1 MHLSFNGIYS
11 TTVLKSK
18 EQIAMPTPAIKEVSD
33 IIDER
38 KAKLQGKFDIDS
50 GQGILPF
57 TNEKYFEQSNPI
69 VRSALFST
77 VKMGKVYSEWTNI
90 FSFGGGNIMYKG
102 PALTVE
108 HEIVMARLLVLA
120 RGRSLTKP
128 VSVFLADVRKWLELD
143 DSGINFKRA
152 RKILEDLGSGEIKIS
167 DKIALKR
174 LHHILTNPNLGD
186 RPDGKFFKESI
197 DHRFGPMIK
206 MIGQGLENDEPV
218 DISMRLIAN
227 QAANGKTGRMLLSL
241 DYIAAVFFDGVNTT
255 LLPFEIWDT
264 LDRFGKKLLP
274 FIASHRAGVFP
285 IKLESYHK
293 FSGSISDFEKVK
305 RRVKSEMK
313 KRLECWEK
321 LDYIEPGWSFYKN
334 EDGEELL
341 SGLKLSSS
349 IRIKSELTVSAI
361 ESESSDHD
369 ADGDD
374 TDTADDAEKQKQQRL
389 LADLQNEQR

>member
-1 MHLSFNGIYS
+1 
-11 TTVLKSK
+11 
-18 EQIAMPTPAIKEVSD
+18 MPTPAIKEVTD

-38 KAKLQGKFDIDS
+38 KAKLQGKFETDS

-77 VKMGKVYSEWTNI
+77 VKIGKVYTDWTNI

-108 HEIVMARLLVLA
+108 HEVVMARLLVLA

-143 DSGINFKRA
+143 DSGINFNKA
-152 RKILEDLGSGEIKIS
+152 RKILEDLGSGEIKIA

-174 LHHILTNPNLGD
+174 LHHILVNPNLGD

-206 MIGQGLENDEPV
+206 MIGEGLEKDEPV
-218 DISMRLIAN
+218 DITMRLIAN
-227 QAANGKTGRMLLSL
+227 QATNGKTGRMLLSL

-293 FSGSISDFEKVK
+293 FSGSISDFSVVK
-305 RRVKSEMK
+305 RRFKSEMK
-313 KRLECWEK
+313 KRLENWEK

-334 EDGEELL
+334 EDNEELL
-341 SGLKLSSS
+341 KGLKLSSN
-349 IRIKSELTVSAI
+349 IRIKSELTVSVV
-361 ESESSDHD
+361 ETSEGTYWDPETGSNVK
-369 ADGDD
+369 A
-374 TDTADDAEKQKQQRL
+374 DTADDA
-389 LADLQNEQR
+389 DQNPQMSMDDEGA

>member
-1 MHLSFNGIYS
+1 
-11 TTVLKSK
+11 
-18 EQIAMPTPAIKEVSD
+18 MPTPAIKEVSD

-38 KAKLQGKFDIDS
+38 KAKLQGKFDTDS

-77 VKMGKVYSEWTNI
+77 VKIGKVYTDWTNI

-108 HEIVMARLLVLA
+108 HETVMARLLVLA

-128 VSVFLADVRKWLELD
+128 VAVFLSDVRKWLELD
-143 DSGINFKRA
+143 DSGINFNKA
-152 RKILEDLGSGEIKIS
+152 RKILEDLGSGEIKIA

-174 LHHILTNPNLGD
+174 LHHILINPNLGD

-206 MIGQGLENDEPV
+206 MIGEGLEKDEPV
-218 DISMRLIAN
+218 DITMRLIAN
-227 QAANGKTGRMLLSL
+227 QATNGKTGRMLLSL

-274 FIASHRAGVFP
+274 FIASHRAGVFA

-293 FSGSISDFEKVK
+293 FSGSISDFAVVK
-305 RRVKSEMK
+305 RRFKSEMK
-313 KRLECWEK
+313 KRLENWEK

-341 SGLKLSSS
+341 KGLKLSSN
-349 IRIKSELTVSAI
+349 IRIKSELTVSVV
-361 ESESSDHD
+361 ETSEGTYWDPQAGSN
-369 ADGDD
+369 ANTNTVDD
-374 TDTADDAEKQKQQRL
+374 TDQNRQMSMDDEEA
-389 LADLQNEQR
+389 

>member
-1 MHLSFNGIYS
+1 
-11 TTVLKSK
+11 VLKSK

-38 KAKLQGKFDIDS
+38 KAKLQGKFETDS

-77 VKMGKVYSEWTNI
+77 VKIGKVYTDWTNI

-128 VSVFLADVRKWLELD
+128 VAVFLSDVRKWLELD
-143 DSGINFKRA
+143 DSGINFNKA
-152 RKILEDLGSGEIKIS
+152 RKILEDLGSGEIKIA

-174 LHHILTNPNLGD
+174 LHHILISPNLGD

-206 MIGQGLENDEPV
+206 MIGEGLEKDEPV
-218 DISMRLIAN
+218 DITMRLIAN
-227 QAANGKTGRMLLSL
+227 QATNGKTGRMLLSL

-274 FIASHRAGVFP
+274 FIASHRAGVFA

-293 FSGSISDFEKVK
+293 FSGSISDFAVVK
-305 RRVKSEMK
+305 RRFKSEMK
-313 KRLECWEK
+313 KRLENWEK

-334 EDGEELL
+334 EEGEELL
-341 SGLKLSSS
+341 KGLKLSSN
-349 IRIKSELTVSAI
+349 IRIKSELTVSVV
-361 ESESSDHD
+361 ETSEGTYWDPQAGSNANTDTVGD
-369 ADGDD
+369 ADQNRQMSMDD
-374 TDTADDAEKQKQQRL
+374 GGA
-389 LADLQNEQR
+389 

>member
-1 MHLSFNGIYS
+1 
-11 TTVLKSK
+11 VLKSK

-38 KAKLQGKFDIDS
+38 KAKLQGKFETDS

-77 VKMGKVYSEWTNI
+77 VKIGKVYTDWTNI

-128 VSVFLADVRKWLELD
+128 VAVFLSDVRKWLELD
-143 DSGINFKRA
+143 DSGINFNKA
-152 RKILEDLGSGEIKIS
+152 RKILEDLGSGEIKIA

-174 LHHILTNPNLGD
+174 LHHILISPNLGD

-206 MIGQGLENDEPV
+206 MIGEGLEKDEPV
-218 DISMRLIAN
+218 DITMRLIAN
-227 QAANGKTGRMLLSL
+227 QATNGKTGRMLLSL

-274 FIASHRAGVFP
+274 FIASHRAGVFA

-293 FSGSISDFEKVK
+293 FSGSISDFAVVK
-305 RRVKSEMK
+305 RRFKSEMK
-313 KRLECWEK
+313 KRLENWEK

-341 SGLKLSSS
+341 KGLKLSSN
-349 IRIKSELTVSAI
+349 IRIKSELTVSVV
-361 ESESSDHD
+361 ETSEGTYWDPQAGSNANTDTVGD
-369 ADGDD
+369 ADQNRQMSMDD
-374 TDTADDAEKQKQQRL
+374 GGA
-389 LADLQNEQR
+389 

>member
-1 MHLSFNGIYS
+1 
-11 TTVLKSK
+11 
-18 EQIAMPTPAIKEVSD
+18 MPTPAIKEVSD

-38 KAKLQGKFDIDS
+38 KAKLQGKFETDS

-77 VKMGKVYSEWTNI
+77 VKIGKVYTDWTNI

-128 VSVFLADVRKWLELD
+128 VAVFLSDVRKWLELD
-143 DSGINFKRA
+143 DSGINFNKA
-152 RKILEDLGSGEIKIS
+152 RKILEDLGSGEIKIA

-174 LHHILTNPNLGD
+174 LHHILISPNLGD

-206 MIGQGLENDEPV
+206 MIGEGLEKDEPV
-218 DISMRLIAN
+218 DITMRLIAN
-227 QAANGKTGRMLLSL
+227 QATNGKTGRMLLSL

-274 FIASHRAGVFP
+274 FIASHRAGVFA

-293 FSGSISDFEKVK
+293 FSGSISDFAVVK
-305 RRVKSEMK
+305 RRFKSEMK
-313 KRLECWEK
+313 KRLENWEK

-341 SGLKLSSS
+341 KGLKLSSN
-349 IRIKSELTVSAI
+349 IRIKSELTVSVV
-361 ESESSDHD
+361 ETSEGTYWDPQAGSNANTDTVGD
-369 ADGDD
+369 ADQNRQMSMDD
-374 TDTADDAEKQKQQRL
+374 GGA
-389 LADLQNEQR
+389 